1 MVVICTGSQG
11 EENAALSKLVGG
23 KNNNIEIYK
32 EDLIIFSSREIPGNE
47 KKINSLKEKLLKK
60 NCQYLDHRMS
70 KVRFQDILLKMN

>member
-47 KKINSLKEKLLKK
+47 KKLIP
-60 NCQYLDHRMS
+60 
-70 KVRFQDILLKMN
+70 